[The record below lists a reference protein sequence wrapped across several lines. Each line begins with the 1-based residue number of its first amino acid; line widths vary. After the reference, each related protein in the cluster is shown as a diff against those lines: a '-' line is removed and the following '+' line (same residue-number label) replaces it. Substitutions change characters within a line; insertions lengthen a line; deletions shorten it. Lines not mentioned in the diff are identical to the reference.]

1 MCEHGLTCLCSARQ
15 VLDMLH
21 PGSQN
26 AARREEVLRLLTE
39 TDRRD
44 DFEVNWKKRHDMM
57 GEMEN
62 TPFSMGNIYASMS
75 QGEYRVPY
83 VDWDNKE

>member
-1 MCEHGLTCLCSARQ
+1 
-15 VLDMLH
+15 MLFAG
-21 PGSQN
+21 PQN
-26 AARREEVLRLLTE
+26 ATRRERLKRLLAD

-44 DFEVNWKKRHDMM
+44 EFEVNWKKRHDMM

-62 TPFSMGNIYASMS
+62 TPFSMGNVYASMS
-75 QGEYRVPY
+75 QGEYRVPH